1 MGFDSFSQTT
11 AIPDDKFEQALIDLK
26 IDTNGKNNT
35 ILNSDAVAV
44 DSLIIEFRG
53 IANLSGIEAFT
64 SLTYLNCWLNQ
75 LTSLDVS
82 SNTDLTELRCNENQL
97 TSLNASKN
105 TALAILDCSANQLT
119 TLNISSNTDL
129 TELRCNSNELTSL
142 NVSTNTALT
151 ELFCG
156 SNELTSLDIS
166 SNTALTELTCGNNSL
181 TSLDVSAN
189 KKLTRLLCTRN
200 QLTSL
205 NLKNGNNT
213 SLRLNVTNNPN
224 LSCIQVDDAS
234 NIPNLWTKDATAVY
248 NEDCSALSNKDFELS
263 GISILPN
270 PTSGVLN
277 ITTIEKANYS
287 LFNIKGQVL
296 KKGVLEN
303 KIDISSLSKGIYL
316 LNIKTSKD
324 SFTKKVVRN

>member
-1 MGFDSFSQTT
+1 MR
-11 AIPDDKFEQALIDLK
+11 I
-26 IDTNGKNNT
+26 
-35 ILNSDAVAV
+35 AVK
-44 DSLIIEFRG
+44 D

-64 SLTYLNCWLNQ
+64 SLTFLDCGFNSLTSLDFSKNTALTDLFCNNNELTSLDISQNTALTILTSNNNKLTALDVSSNIVLTNLLCATNELTVLDVSKNTTLTELSCGNNQ

-82 SNTDLTELRCNENQL
+82 T
-97 TSLNASKN
+97 
-105 TALAILDCSANQLT
+105 
-119 TLNISSNTDL
+119 
-129 TELRCNSNELTSL
+129 
-142 NVSTNTALT
+142 
-151 ELFCG
+151 
-156 SNELTSLDIS
+156 
-166 SNTALTELTCGNNSL
+166 
-181 TSLDVSAN
+181 N

-205 NLKNGNNT
+205 NVKNGNNELLVIT
-213 SLRLNVTNNPN
+213 VARNPN

-234 NIPNLWTKDATAVY
+234 NIPSLWVKDATAVY

-277 ITTIEKANYS
+277 ITALEKADYR

-296 KKGVLEN
+296 KKGVLVSGES

-316 LNIKTSKD
+316 LNLKTNKG

>member
-44 DSLIIEFRG
+44 DSLIIIAKG

-64 SLTYLNCWLNQ
+64 SLTFLNCWLNQ

-82 SNTDLTELRCNENQL
+82 SNTDLTI
-97 TSLNASKN
+97 LNC
-105 TALAILDCSANQLT
+105 T
-119 TLNISSNTDL
+119 
-129 TELRCNSNELTSL
+129 SNELTSL
-142 NVSTNTALT
+142 NVSSNVALAELDCSDNQLTTLNLSTNTVLR

-156 SNELTSLDIS
+156 TNQLT
-166 SNTALTELTCGNNSL
+166 N
-181 TSLDVSAN
+181 LDVSAN
-189 KKLTRLLCTRN
+189 KKLTRLSCVDN
-200 QLTSL
+200 KLT
-205 NLKNGNNT
+205 N
-213 SLRLNVTNNPN
+213 LNVKNKNNNNFTGFNATGNPN
-224 LSCIQVDDAS
+224 LSCIQVDDVS
-234 NIPNLWTKDATAVY
+234 SSILDNWNKDATAVY
-248 NEDCSALSNKDFELS
+248 SEDCSALSNEDFKLAEVS
-263 GISILPN
+263 ISPN

-277 ITTIEKANYS
+277 ITTVEKADYR
-287 LFNIKGQVL
+287 LFNIKGQIL
-296 KKGVLEN
+296 KKGVLVSGES

-316 LNIKTSKD
+316 LNLKTNKG